1 MILVWRK
8 VHLIPIL
15 DLSLTVDL
23 VRVVDLVPHI
33 HYNNDSIE
41 GQDDEKEEE
50 EEHVL
55 RHLIRMMK
63 LKGYK
68 EDKYCYLVFSL
79 FLELAS
85 RLTLLRTID
94 APPIWAIAILRLFFQ
109 LGFELVQESLYQ

>member
-1 MILVWRK
+1 M
-8 VHLIPIL
+8 IPIL

-41 GQDDEKEEE
+41 GQDDEKEE
-50 EEHVL
+50 HVPQ
-55 RHLIRMMK
+55 HLIRMMM

-68 EDKYCYLVFSL
+68 EDKYYYLVFSL
-79 FLELAS
+79 FLGLAHH
-85 RLTLLRTID
+85 LTLLRTID
-94 APPIWAIAILRLFFQ
+94 VPPIWAIAILRLFFQ

>member
-1 MILVWRK
+1 M
-8 VHLIPIL
+8 IPIL

-50 EEHVL
+50 VHVP
-55 RHLIRMMK
+55 RHLIEMMM
-63 LKGYK
+63 LKGCK
-68 EDKYCYLVFSL
+68 EDKYCYLVSSL

-85 RLTLLRTID
+85 HLTLLRTID
-94 APPIWAIAILRLFFQ
+94 VPPIWAIAILRLFFQ

>member
-1 MILVWRK
+1 MI
-8 VHLIPIL
+8 PML
-15 DLSLTVDL
+15 DLSLTADL

-50 EEHVL
+50 EHVP
-55 RHLIRMMK
+55 RHLIRIMM

-68 EDKYCYLVFSL
+68 EDKYCYLVSSL
-79 FLELAS
+79 FLGLAHH
-85 RLTLLRTID
+85 LTLLRTID
-94 APPIWAIAILRLFFQ
+94 VPPIWAIAILRLFFQ

>member
-1 MILVWRK
+1 M
-8 VHLIPIL
+8 IPIL

-50 EEHVL
+50 VHVP
-55 RHLIRMMK
+55 RHLIEMMM
-63 LKGYK
+63 LKGCK
-68 EDKYCYLVFSL
+68 EDKYCYLVSSL

-85 RLTLLRTID
+85 HLTLLLTID
-94 APPIWAIAILRLFFQ
+94 VPPIWAIAILRLFFQ

>member
-50 EEHVL
+50 HVP
-55 RHLIRMMK
+55 RHLIRMMT

-68 EDKYCYLVFSL
+68 EDKYCYLVSSL

-85 RLTLLRTID
+85 HLTLLRTID
-94 APPIWAIAILRLFFQ
+94 VPPIWAIAILRLFFQ